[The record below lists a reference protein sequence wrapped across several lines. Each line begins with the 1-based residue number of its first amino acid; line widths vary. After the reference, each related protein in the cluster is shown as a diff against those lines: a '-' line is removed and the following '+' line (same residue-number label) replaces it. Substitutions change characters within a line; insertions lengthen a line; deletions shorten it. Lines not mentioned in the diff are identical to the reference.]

1 MKYLIPAVI
10 FALGLG
16 LLIFGVANTTDMT
29 VLGITFHPRIG
40 KALGIIAMIFSTITF
55 LAIFGNAQPSTRVE
69 RKHPTQTPGG
79 SHDSEN
85 RVVESHMSRRA

>member
-29 VLGITFHPRIG
+29 VLGID
-40 KALGIIAMIFSTITF
+40 L
-55 LAIFGNAQPSTRVE
+55 
-69 RKHPTQTPGG
+69 
-79 SHDSEN
+79 
-85 RVVESHMSRRA
+85 